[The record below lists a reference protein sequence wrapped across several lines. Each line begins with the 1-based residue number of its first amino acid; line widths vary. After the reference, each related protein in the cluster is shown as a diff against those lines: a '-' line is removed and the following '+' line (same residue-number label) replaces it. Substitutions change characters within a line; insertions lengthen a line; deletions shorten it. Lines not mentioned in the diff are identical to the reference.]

1 MFFADRE
8 VQVPTTTR
16 SFFAALLCLLSFGPA
31 AAQTASN
38 TPQSPPKEAQGDKAS
53 AASYWQLV
61 ERAKGGDATV
71 DFVQMRD
78 AFAAWLCQEKKTDAP
93 NRDAMV
99 AAFKAQDYAKAAELA
114 EAVLDYEFVNRGLH
128 LAAEDAYRKS
138 GNAAKADFH
147 KDVAEKLLR
156 ALLGSGDGKSAET
169 AYRVLSISEE
179 YFIMRQQLGY
189 KVSSQSLVMVKER
202 PYDVLSGTDPKT
214 GKNVSLYFDI
224 GSFFGGC
231 DKK

>member
-1 MFFADRE
+1 M
-8 VQVPTTTR
+8 PIHTR
-16 SFFAALLCLLSFGPA
+16 HLLAPLLCLLSFGFA
-31 AAQTASN
+31 AAQTPNAS
-38 TPQSPPKEAQGDKAS
+38 PQSVPKEAQGGKAP
-53 AASYWQLV
+53 AASYRQLV
-61 ERAKGGDATV
+61 ERAKGGDASV

-99 AAFKAQDYAKAAELA
+99 AAFKAQDFAKAAELA

-128 LAAEDAYRKS
+128 LATEDAYRKS

-156 ALLGSGDGKSAET
+156 ALVTSGDGKSAET

-179 YFIMRQQLGY
+179 YFIMRQHLGY
-189 KVSSQSLVMVKER
+189 KVSSQSLLMVKDR

-214 GKNVSLYFDI
+214 GNNVSLYFDI

-231 DKK
+231 GKK